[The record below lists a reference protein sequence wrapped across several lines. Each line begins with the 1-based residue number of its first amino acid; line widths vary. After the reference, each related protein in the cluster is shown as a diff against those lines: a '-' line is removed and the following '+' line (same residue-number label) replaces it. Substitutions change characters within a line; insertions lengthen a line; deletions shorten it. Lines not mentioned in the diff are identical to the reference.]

1 MRRTG
6 LENVILDYIKTLY
19 NAEYVGYLR
28 VFQEDDSY
36 TLQIGLPSYMTLT
49 NISRDS
55 ASDTEFLDFIKEE
68 FRTRNY
74 MRQDI
79 YKVIRTNED
88 RKE

>member
-1 MRRTG
+1 MRRIE
-6 LENVILDYIKTLY
+6 LEKKILDYIKILY

-28 VFQEDDSY
+28 VDQDEDSY

-49 NISRDS
+49 SISRD
-55 ASDTEFLDFIKEE
+55 AGSDTEFLEFIEE
-68 FRTRNY
+68 ELRTRNY